1 MDMGKSLSSL
11 PRVHSVRDLWGSYI
25 LPVVS
30 IYLFWLYCNKFLGMS
45 VDYLSTMTRDIT
57 IAGNQMNTS
66 YYPMEK
72 LSLVVGGVILICF
85 LLVQNDV
92 PTFVRELKRRDINV
106 TARLKSSISE
116 CSVSIFGILC
126 FVISYFLLTSVLEL
140 SPGSQTPFFFFG
152 GAIVSGIILL
162 QNNLSKILSWS
173 WIRSIDSS
181 ILARDNLSLAVPL
194 ISIIVFIA
202 LTLNLALIPAI
213 SKDVPWFL
221 SLIILITTLYWSWR
235 ISKENMKPA
244 VQSKRTAA
252 LAYLVFLPF
261 ILYLF
266 LRVLY
271 LMHDPNPVMQ
281 NRWEVQFDF
290 MDKVNTFK
298 INPWPIEVSA
308 NADSRWLF
316 LKAAI
321 INSVRVTLLSI
332 VLCLILGT
340 IVGVTRLSNNKLAST
355 MATVYVEIFRNLP
368 LAVLLFLISTQFGIQ
383 APLFIEE
390 RFLLGGAVFYSNQG
404 IWFVTV
410 ASYQRLLMGL
420 TCLALLRVALRF
432 IDRIE
437 PRNTIS
443 PGTLSGHLRRP
454 FSALGWRI
462 EVLVADLLLVL
473 AVLIFIDYLVPF
485 VSTHGG
491 GTEAFTAMALLVYA
505 LSITSKIDDDGINS
519 LQIDDS
525 ESGLRKRF
533 SIWVAGFSIALGIAL
548 SKGISAPK
556 MLKDWNGDG
565 VIDSPGTWDIAAG
578 SGFEITPF
586 FLAMILGL
594 TLFTASTV
602 AEIVRGSI
610 QSLPRGQ
617 VEAAISLSLNP
628 YQRLRLVILPQA
640 LRSMVPLLNNQFM
653 NVWKNSSLAVI
664 VAYSDIF
671 YVVLVMMNNVG
682 KLIPLFLLLLFT
694 YQVGSL
700 AISAVMNWYNS
711 RVTMVKI

>member
-1 MDMGKSLSSL
+1 MDRWLRFSDGARLFERSFMEWQIFK
-11 PRVHSVRDLWGSYI
+11 RI
-25 LPVVS
+25 VVPLLGV
-30 IYLFWLYCNKFLGMS
+30 YMFWEYCNKFLGMS
-45 VDYLSTMTRDIT
+45 LDYLSTMTRDIT
-57 IAGNQMNTS
+57 IAGTQMNTS

-72 LSLVVGGVILICF
+72 LALAVGGVILICF
-85 LLVQNDV
+85 LLVQNEI
-92 PTFVRELKRRDINV
+92 PTFFRGLQRRDRNV
-106 TARLKSSISE
+106 FSE
-116 CSVSIFGILC
+116 CSSSIFAILC
-126 FVISYFLLTSVLEL
+126 FVVSYFLLTSVLEL

-252 LAYLVFLPF
+252 LAYLVLLPF

-682 KLIPLFLLLLFT
+682 KLIPLFVLLLFT